1 MQSSIDLRAP
11 FSYNIIPIIIGIIFI
26 IIISIY
32 FFVKNKSKNEKIIGI
47 DKRKELGELN
57 IKEIKKKYINKLDK
71 LKLSVENENIGL
83 REGYQTLSSIIR
95 YFVYDVTN
103 IKVQNYTLEEVRK
116 LDIKYLP
123 ELMEEYYRPEF
134 AKESLGNIQNS
145 INNAKGV
152 IEKWS

>member
-1 MQSSIDLRAP
+1 MQTSIDLRAP
-11 FSYNIIPIIIGIIFI
+11 FSYTIIPIIIGVVFI

-32 FFVKNKSKNEKIIGI
+32 FFIKNKSKNEKLISV
-47 DKRKELGELN
+47 DERKELCELN
-57 IKEIKKKYINKLDK
+57 INEIKKKYINKLDK
-71 LKLSVENENIGL
+71 LNFSVENEEIGL
-83 REGYQTLSSIIR
+83 REAYQALSSIIR

-103 IKVQNYTLEEVRK
+103 IKVQNYTLEEVKK

-123 ELMEEYYRPEF
+123 KLMEEYYRPEF
-134 AKESLGNIQNS
+134 AKESLGNIQIS

>member
-1 MQSSIDLRAP
+1 MQTSIDLRAP
-11 FSYNIIPIIIGIIFI
+11 FSYNIIPIIIGIIII

-32 FFVKNKSKNEKIIGI
+32 FFVKNKSKNEKIISI

-71 LKLSVENENIGL
+71 LKFSVENENIGL
-83 REGYQTLSSIIR
+83 REAYQTLSSIIR
-95 YFVYDVTN
+95 YFVFDVTN
-103 IKVQNYTLEEVRK
+103 IKVQNYTLEEVKK

-134 AKESLGNIQNS
+134 AKESLGNIQMS

>member
-103 IKVQNYTLEEVRK
+103 IKVQNYTLEVRK

-134 AKESLGNIQNS
+134 AKESLGNIQIS